1 MIPTMLIIFSPE
13 TYYLNF
19 SRTGIIFQISFY
31 QLQVANTALDTQW
44 VFGQLSMTFWD
55 VAKKKAGE
63 EEREK
68 ENPSYL
74 FMTGACFIP
83 KSVAKNE
90 NS

>member
-1 MIPTMLIIFSPE
+1 MGVWSIIND
-13 TYYLNF
+13 LL
-19 SRTGIIFQISFY
+19 GC
-31 QLQVANTALDTQW
+31 
-44 VFGQLSMTFWD
+44 GK
-55 VAKKKAGE
+55 KKKAGE